1 MPKFGMPYDT
11 SHIDKLMHW
20 IEENDYEVVGDIYD
34 ECLIDAIFY
43 DDDNELDFCELQ
55 IPIKKKEH

>member
-1 MPKFGMPYDT
+1 MPYDT
-11 SHIDKLMHW
+11 SHIDKLMRW